1 MTEKKSFILYHDF
14 YGQMQFLTIEQRGE
28 LLTMIYEY
36 AVNGTVMGDTS
47 PMAQFAFAGI
57 RGQMD
62 RDLEKYEEK
71 CRINAEKGKK
81 GGRPKKATV
90 FSAFEE
96 KAEKPDNDNGNDNDT
111 DNDNDNGNGGDK
123 ENENDNGIEG
133 GGGEEY
139 DLAARGMV
147 SLSSKAPPPP
157 SSEDREKFWEELM
170 ELGVP
175 SSYAEAR
182 LARAYHFART
192 TKRSISEILY
202 EWWQEDKQG
211 SPKNAEPPPP
221 DRQKTYDLE
230 DFFQA
235 ALARSYEDMEW
246 A

>member
-1 MTEKKSFILYHDF
+1 MKKPNGIILSRQYETSFSYLSDQELASLIRALFYYANTEECPEEIVPTVRPLFEVIKLGVQHDF
-14 YGQMQFLTIEQRGE
+14 
-28 LLTMIYEY
+28 
-36 AVNGTVMGDTS
+36 
-47 PMAQFAFAGI
+47 MAYDE
-57 RGQMD
+57 R
-62 RDLEKYEEK
+62 
-71 CRINAEKGKK
+71 CRIYSENGKK
-81 GGRPKKATV
+81 GGRPRKDPTDEKNRG
-90 FSAFEE
+90 FLE
-96 KAEKPDNDNGNDNDT
+96 KAEKANNNNNININNNFNNNNNFKEEVNK
-111 DNDNDNGNGGDK
+111 DNDNDADA
-123 ENENDNGIEG
+123 D
-133 GGGEEY
+133 

-221 DRQKTYDLE
+221 DRQKSYDLE